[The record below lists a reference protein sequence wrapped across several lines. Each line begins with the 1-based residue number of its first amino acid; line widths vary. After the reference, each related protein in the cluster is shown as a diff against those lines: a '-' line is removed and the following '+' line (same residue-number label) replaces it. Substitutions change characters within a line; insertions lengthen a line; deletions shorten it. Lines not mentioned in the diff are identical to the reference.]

1 MSGELIT
8 EWVMAGR
15 DKADA
20 AGCLQGAKISRHG
33 EAVIGSPQQGVWPPG
48 LS

>member
-20 AGCLQGAKISRHG
+20 AGCHG
-33 EAVIGSPQQGVWPPG
+33 EAVIGSPQQGAWPPG

>member
-20 AGCLQGAKISRHG
+20 AGCLQGAKSSRHG
-33 EAVIGSPQQGVWPPG
+33 EAVIGSPQQGAWPPG